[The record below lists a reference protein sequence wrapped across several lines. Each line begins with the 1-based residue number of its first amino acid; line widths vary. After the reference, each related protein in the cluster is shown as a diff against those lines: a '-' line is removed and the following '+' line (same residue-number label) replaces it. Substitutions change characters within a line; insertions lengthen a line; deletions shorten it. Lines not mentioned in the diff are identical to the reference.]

1 MTQLHHALVYTK
13 LYSNVFYAR
22 KDTKTPMI
30 TAGISLLFNLF
41 FTITLTQKFSYIG
54 VVLAITISNWI
65 GFLLLYYI
73 SYKNEFMYMYKR
85 VLKDIFKI
93 LILSCIM
100 GIVIYLGTNGIISD
114 IESYSLFARIMMLC
128 FLIIFAV
135 VFYFTSLFVFKVVN
149 LETLKKYVKR
159 S

>member
-1 MTQLHHALVYTK
+1 
-13 LYSNVFYAR
+13 
-22 KDTKTPMI
+22 
-30 TAGISLLFNLF
+30 
-41 FTITLTQKFSYIG
+41 
-54 VVLAITISNWI
+54 
-65 GFLLLYYI
+65 
-73 SYKNEFMYMYKR
+73 MYMYKR